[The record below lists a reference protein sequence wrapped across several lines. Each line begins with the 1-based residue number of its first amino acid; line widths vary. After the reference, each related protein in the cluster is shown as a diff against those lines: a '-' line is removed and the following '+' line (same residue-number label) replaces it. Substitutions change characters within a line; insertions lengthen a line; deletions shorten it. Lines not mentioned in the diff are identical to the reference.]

1 MDLTSYCFAPNDAF
15 EERNKAYGAFLLR
28 RNYQRR
34 LLSALAVGGV
44 AFTLGIASPV
54 IVKTLGVNQGDEI
67 DLSRVVEL
75 KNIEEPPPLDKEAP
89 PPPPPVEPPPPPKV
103 ETVRFVPPE
112 VAADEEVPDEEIP
125 PPQDS
130 LKEVQASTITQE
142 GDPNADPNEIIIEDP
157 VNEEAEVVGTPPPPV
172 EDEVFQI
179 VEQQPEFPGGMSSLN
194 QFVRDNLEYPEIA
207 RKAGV
212 EGRVIVGFIVG
223 RDGRIRDVQVMRGIG
238 AGCDEEAIRVVRQ
251 MPNWIP
257 GKQRGN
263 AVSVRFALPITFK
276 LK

>member
-1 MDLTSYCFAPNDAF
+1 MDLTSYCFAPNEAF
-15 EERNKAYGAFLLR
+15 EARNKAYGAFLLR
-28 RNYQRR
+28 RNYQKR

-54 IVKTLGVNQGDEI
+54 IVKTLGVNKGDEI

-75 KNIEEPPPLDKEAP
+75 KSIEEPPPLDKEAP

-112 VAADEEVPDEEIP
+112 VAADEEVPEEEIP

-179 VEQQPEFPGGMSSLN
+179 VEQQPEFPGGMSALN

-223 RDGRIRDVQVMRGIG
+223 RDGKIRDVQVMRGIG
-238 AGCDEEAIRVVRQ
+238 AGCDEEAIRVVRE

-263 AVSVRFALPITFK
+263 SVSVRFALPITFK